1 MYSSSLK
8 CKKCTEIYSYL
19 QILHKKYPSYH
30 CKPVDGHGN
39 INSKIALFG
48 LAPGLHGANKT
59 GVPFT
64 SDFSG
69 NLIRRILKN
78 LNISDIFISNAV
90 RCYPY
95 NNKPSAMIINNC
107 LEHSKREIKSLS
119 NLKVIITLGSIAYY
133 QILRLYKLTR
143 KDYKFKHSNILH
155 LNDKTL
161 LISSYHCS
169 KLNINTNKID
179 YGNLF
184 SLFMKAKEIAY
195 NE

>member
-1 MYSSSLK
+1 MYSNSLK
-8 CKKCTEIYSYL
+8 CNKCTEIYSYL
-19 QILHKKYPSYH
+19 QILHKKFPTYH
-30 CKPVDGHGN
+30 CKPVSGHGN

-59 GVPFT
+59 GIPFT

-69 NLIRRILKN
+69 DLIRRLLKDVDMN
-78 LNISDIFISNAV
+78 DIFVSNAV

-95 NNKPSAMIINNC
+95 NNIPSAMIINNC
-107 LEHSKREIKSLS
+107 LEHSKREIKKLS

-133 QILRLYKLTR
+133 QILNLYKLKR
-143 KDYKFKHSNILH
+143 KDYKFKHFNILD

-179 YGNLF
+179 YNDLF
-184 SLFMKAKEIAY
+184 NLFMKAKEIAH

>member
-1 MYSSSLK
+1 M
-8 CKKCTEIYSYL
+8 
-19 QILHKKYPSYH
+19 
-30 CKPVDGHGN
+30 N
-39 INSKIALFG
+39 
-48 LAPGLHGANKT
+48 
-59 GVPFT
+59 
-64 SDFSG
+64 
-69 NLIRRILKN
+69 
-78 LNISDIFISNAV
+78 DIFVSNAV

-107 LEHSKREIKSLS
+107 LEHSKREIKKLS

-133 QILRLYKLTR
+133 QILNLYKLKR
-143 KDYKFKHSNILH
+143 KDYKFKHFNILD

-179 YGNLF
+179 YEDLF
-184 SLFMKAKEIAY
+184 NVFMKAKEIAH

>member
-1 MYSSSLK
+1 MHSNFLK
-8 CKKCTEIYSYL
+8 CNKCPDIYSYL
-19 QILHKKYPSYH
+19 QILSKKFPTYH
-30 CKPVDGHGN
+30 CKPVSGHGN

-59 GVPFT
+59 GIPFT

-69 NLIRRILKN
+69 NLIRRILN
-78 LNISDIFISNAV
+78 DLNMSDIFISNAV
-90 RCYPY
+90 RCYQY

-107 LEHSKREIKSLS
+107 LEHSKREIEQLL
-119 NLKVIITLGSIAYY
+119 NLKVIITLGSVAYY
-133 QILRLYKLTR
+133 QILNLYKLTR
-143 KDYKFKHSNILH
+143 KDCKFKHFNILY

-179 YGNLF
+179 YKNLF
-184 SLFMKAKEIAY
+184 NLFMKAKEMAY
-195 NE
+195 DE